1 MLVRVGERIVSAPH
15 GVWVSDFAFLLKLVE
30 LVFQAAAPISQVAVP
45 RSSEERHRAD
55 DRPARED

>member
-1 MLVRVGERIVSAPH
+1 MELGPWLDER
-15 GVWVSDFAFLLKLVE
+15 LKLVE